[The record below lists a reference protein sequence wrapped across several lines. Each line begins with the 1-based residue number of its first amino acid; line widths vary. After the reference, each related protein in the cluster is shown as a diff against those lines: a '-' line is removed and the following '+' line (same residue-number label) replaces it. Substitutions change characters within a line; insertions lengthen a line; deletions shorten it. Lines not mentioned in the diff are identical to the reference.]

1 LEFGA
6 SGKKEFAVLL
16 QDRSRSA
23 FTLVELLVVIAI
35 IGVLIALLLPAIQ
48 AAREAAR
55 RSQCQNNIRQMGLSL
70 LNYESGKAAFPRGR
84 WNIMPG
90 DVSKKPVPDRVV
102 AKSNDHSWQVI
113 ALPYAEEQNIAR
125 LYDLKQSWFST
136 ANRTPVSYPI
146 QLYACP
152 SVTTTDR
159 VDAMFISEPK
169 PAAGD
174 YGCTNGVGAGVW
186 SFEPS
191 LGDYPGNVTG
201 GAGEDDPRVI
211 GILTKAI
218 QLPPCR
224 MKDITDGASNTILLA
239 ESGGRPELHTMGKP
253 GDAAGNIRNVG
264 AGTGWAD
271 PDTGF
276 MVNTQPVI
284 NRHNDA
290 EIYSFHPGG
299 AHVCFGDGH
308 TKFLSEDLTTIV
320 GIALVT
326 RSGDEIVDASKL

>member
-1 LEFGA
+1 
-6 SGKKEFAVLL
+6 V
-16 QDRSRSA
+16 RRA

-55 RSQCQNNIRQMGLSL
+55 RSQCQNNIRQMGLAL
-70 LNYESGKAAFPRGR
+70 LNYESGKGAFPRGR
-84 WNIMPG
+84 WNITPG
-90 DVSKKPVPDRVV
+90 DASKKAVPDRVV
-102 AKSNDHSWQVI
+102 AKSFEHSWQAI
-113 ALPYAEEQNIAR
+113 TLPYAEEQNIAK
-125 LYDLKQSWFST
+125 LYDLKQAWFST

-146 QLYACP
+146 ALFVCP
-152 SVTTTDR
+152 SVMTTGR
-159 VDAMFISEPK
+159 FDAMFTSEPK

-174 YGCTNGVGAGVW
+174 YGCTNGVGAGAW
-186 SFEPS
+186 SFVPS
-191 LGDYPGNVTG
+191 LGEYPGDMAG

-211 GILTKAI
+211 GILTKAVG
-218 QLPPCR
+218 LPPCR
-224 MKDITDGASNTILLA
+224 MKDITDGGSNTIMLA
-239 ESGGRPELHTMGKP
+239 ESGGRPELHTLGNP
-253 GDAAGNIRNVG
+253 GDASGNIRNVG

-308 TKFLSEDLTTIV
+308 AKFLSEELTTEV

-326 RSGDEIVDASKL
+326 RAGDEIVDASAL